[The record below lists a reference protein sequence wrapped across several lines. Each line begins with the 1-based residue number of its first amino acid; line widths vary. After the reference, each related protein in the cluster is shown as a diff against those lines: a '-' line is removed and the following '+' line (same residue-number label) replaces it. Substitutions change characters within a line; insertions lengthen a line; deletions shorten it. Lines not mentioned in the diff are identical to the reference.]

1 MLNQQEIEFQELINR
16 NRVAVNKVCLLFS
29 KGDKACFQDM
39 RQEVYCRL
47 WDEFR
52 RYGLSRFRHECAES
66 TWIYQFA
73 VHVLCNYRRK
83 QDKCPR
89 LESFDTHEIK
99 SIPVKEAQFTLL
111 DEMIDQL
118 GARNRRYVMY
128 YLEGLTYNEIAESEH
143 ITVPLARLQMSR
155 LIKKLKQMAKQD
167 KNETERI

>member
-1 MLNQQEIEFQELINR
+1 MLSRQEIEYQEFVNR
-16 NRVAVNKVCLLFS
+16 NRGTIQKVCAQFCQ
-29 KGDKACFQDM
+29 GDRACFQDM
-39 RQEVYCRL
+39 CQEVFCKL
-47 WDEFR
+47 WEEFR
-52 RYGLSRFRHECAES
+52 SYGLSRFRHECSES
-66 TWIYQFA
+66 TWVFQFA

-83 QDKCPR
+83 QEKNPPF
-89 LESFDTHEIK
+89 ESFDTHDVK
-99 SIPVKEAQFTLL
+99 SIPVKEEQFTLL
-111 DEMIDQL
+111 DEMMEHL

>member
-16 NRVAVNKVCLLFS
+16 NRGAVNKVCLLFS

-66 TWIYQFA
+66 TWIFQFA
-73 VHVLCNYRRK
+73 VHVLCNYCRK
-83 QDKCPR
+83 QDKNPAFVP
-89 LESFDTHEIK
+89 FDTHETKAI
-99 SIPVKEAQFTLL
+99 AARDDQFTLL
-111 DEMIDQL
+111 DEMLERL
-118 GARNRRYVMY
+118 GDRDRRYVMY